1 MKNRSKKRKHFGG
14 RLCFDFFSDFGG
26 EKAVGT
32 ILKIAENRAK
42 SKKCRSG
49 DGSLFSEVPGKGF
62 RLICER
68 FGEGSEGMS
77 HRFSIDL
84 ECDFWNSRNPI
95 PNKTHSR

>member
-1 MKNRSKKRKHFGG
+1 MFR
-14 RLCFDFFSDFGG
+14 FFSDFGG

-32 ILKIAENRAK
+32 ILKIAENREK

-62 RLICER
+62 GLICER

-77 HRFSIDL
+77 RRFSIGL
-84 ECDFWNSRNPI
+84 GCHFVKQNVPVEI
-95 PNKTHSR
+95 HSRRRPTRND